1 MSSNGAIYRPSGDS
15 MTRVWKGESIAHA
28 LESGNGACMDV
39 PREMKDATN
48 ANTPI

>member
-1 MSSNGAIYRPSGDS
+1 MSSNGAIY
-15 MTRVWKGESIAHA
+15 RVWKGESIAHA